1 MLKKHLTA
9 GSKILLI
16 VDPDVDGFTSSA
28 LFYNYLTD
36 NYKNKR
42 GFNFEL
48 SYHIPD
54 GKEHGLDTLLKDLT
68 KNKVADL
75 IVCADSSSND
85 YDSHKALKEMGYDIL
100 VLDHHNA
107 PTYSENAVVIN
118 NQLSKN
124 YSNKD
129 LSGVGVVYKFF
140 EYFEVKERQQL
151 EEPGDDL
158 LIWNYM
164 DLVALGLISDM
175 MAMLT
180 LENRYICDYGLSYL
194 RNQFFK
200 DLVEKQS
207 YSLGD
212 GPLTQIG
219 VAFYITPLINALI
232 RVGNSIEKERLF
244 QAFITP
250 NELVPST
257 KRGEKGLTETIST
270 QSVRNCVNAKARQN
284 REKDKAIEMLNIQI
298 MDNCLENNKILI
310 LNADELDIPN
320 TLTGLCA
327 MGVAAQHKKPVIL
340 GRTSPDGKLK
350 GSMRGREES
359 ELKDFQKFLQDTH
372 LIDYCEG
379 HANAAGASLPL
390 GNIDK
395 LNAYANETL
404 KDINFNEGFYEAD
417 FVVKG
422 NCSYLPTMIEEL
434 DRGKALYGQ
443 GCKEPIIIA
452 EDITI
457 DPKTINI
464 IGKNADTIRFTFNGV
479 TYIKFKAT
487 ELIDQIKS
495 YSDKINITAAGRAN
509 VNHWGGRITPQI
521 QIDEIE
527 IKEISKY
534 DF

>member
-1 MLKKHLTA
+1 MEEGYQMLKKHLTM

-36 NYKNKR
+36 NYKNKE

-85 YDSHKALKEMGYDIL
+85 YDSHKVLKEMGYDIL

-158 LIWNYM
+158 LIWNYI

-194 RNQFFK
+194 HNQFFK

-270 QSVRNCVNAKARQN
+270 
-284 REKDKAIEMLNIQI
+284 
-298 MDNCLENNKILI
+298 
-310 LNADELDIPN
+310 
-320 TLTGLCA
+320 
-327 MGVAAQHKKPVIL
+327 
-340 GRTSPDGKLK
+340 
-350 GSMRGREES
+350 
-359 ELKDFQKFLQDTH
+359 
-372 LIDYCEG
+372 
-379 HANAAGASLPL
+379 
-390 GNIDK
+390 
-395 LNAYANETL
+395 
-404 KDINFNEGFYEAD
+404 
-417 FVVKG
+417 
-422 NCSYLPTMIEEL
+422 
-434 DRGKALYGQ
+434 
-443 GCKEPIIIA
+443 
-452 EDITI
+452 
-457 DPKTINI
+457 
-464 IGKNADTIRFTFNGV
+464 
-479 TYIKFKAT
+479 
-487 ELIDQIKS
+487 
-495 YSDKINITAAGRAN
+495 
-509 VNHWGGRITPQI
+509 
-521 QIDEIE
+521 
-527 IKEISKY
+527 
-534 DF
+534 